1 MLGFVEQKSD
11 VVSTILMVKCT
22 DELLENT
29 KSDVDVKLLQ
39 DIWWIHIVD
48 YNTRRKCNPSGE
60 KITVGILLF
69 IGIII
74 SAFVSYRQC
83 AILSVLI
90 HKHIHKYRHIPRQ
103 QDLLLLLSLLLPL
116 FVLSILMS

>member
-48 YNTRRKCNPSGE
+48 LIPD
-60 KITVGILLF
+60 
-69 IGIII
+69 
-74 SAFVSYRQC
+74 VS
-83 AILSVLI
+83 V
-90 HKHIHKYRHIPRQ
+90 IPQ
-103 QDLLLLLSLLLPL
+103 GKK
-116 FVLSILMS
+116 